1 MDNTQHLILSHLRE
15 QSIAIKE
22 LVEETKKSNELLSQL
37 VKVNSEMLQFFV
49 GIDERESGVD
59 PTLNQEY
66 LTEIEKDGFSPN
78 TG

>member
-15 QSIAIKE
+15 QSVAIKA
-22 LVEETKKSNELLSQL
+22 LVEQTEKSNELLTHL
-37 VKVNSEMLQFFV
+37 VKINMDILQFFV

-66 LTEIEKDGFSPN
+66 LTEIEKDGFNPN